1 MGKITTI
8 LFDYD
13 GTLMDTDDIIIDAW
27 QYTYRKMT
35 GEELAVETILKDFG
49 EALRDTMSKYFSG
62 DQLEEA
68 IEIHRVFQTDT
79 YLEKIRMFP
88 GTPELIHELK
98 ERGYRVAVVTS
109 RRKPTTVM
117 GLEKFELMDVLDCIV
132 TADETEKHKPDPEPV
147 LFALKSLNCQPEEA
161 IMVGDTV
168 MDMGCGRAAGVKTV
182 LTTWAKAA
190 QYQKMNVS
198 PDFRINAAEEL
209 WNVLEALDAE

>member
-88 GTPELIHELK
+88 GTLELIHELK

>member
-88 GTPELIHELK
+88 GTLELIHELK

-190 QYQKMNVS
+190 QYQKMDVS

-209 WNVLEALDAE
+209 WDVLEALDAE

>member
-49 EALRDTMSKYFSG
+49 EALRDTMSKFFSG

-88 GTPELIHELK
+88 GTLELIHELK

>member
-88 GTPELIHELK
+88 GTLELIHELK

-190 QYQKMNVS
+190 QYQKMDVS

>member
-1 MGKITTI
+1 
-8 LFDYD
+8 
-13 GTLMDTDDIIIDAW
+13 
-27 QYTYRKMT
+27 
-35 GEELAVETILKDFG
+35 EELAVETILKDFG

-88 GTPELIHELK
+88 GTLELIHELK

-190 QYQKMNVS
+190 QYQKMDVS

>member
-27 QYTYRKMT
+27 QYTYRNMT

-88 GTPELIHELK
+88 GTLELIHELK

-168 MDMGCGRAAGVKTV
+168 MDMGCGKAAGVKAV

-190 QYQKMNVS
+190 QYQKMSVS

-209 WNVLEALDAE
+209 WDVLEALDAE